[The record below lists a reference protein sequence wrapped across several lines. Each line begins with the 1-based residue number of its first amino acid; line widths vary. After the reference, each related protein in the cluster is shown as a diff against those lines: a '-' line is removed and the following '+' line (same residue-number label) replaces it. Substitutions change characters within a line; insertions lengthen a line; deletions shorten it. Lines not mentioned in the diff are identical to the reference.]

1 MLALDVGNHVALR
14 NLRATLGVNLNELAA
29 EGCGHL
35 NKLAPRSLYISKDV
49 SLLVLL
55 ADERLNSRSAFAL
68 A

>member
-1 MLALDVGNHVALR
+1 MLALDVGNNVSLR

-35 NKLAPRSLYISKDV
+35 NKLAPRSLDIAKDV

-55 ADERLNSRSAFAL
+55 ADEWLYGRSAFAL